1 MTVTVATTAQFMRVC
16 PGPAKHVMHSPSPT
30 SVLQGDKVII
40 PLVTQECMEIKD
52 QTQTL
57 WLWSQLLTS

>member
-1 MTVTVATTAQFMRVC
+1 MCVC

-30 SVLQGDKVII
+30 SALQGDKVII

>member
-1 MTVTVATTAQFMRVC
+1 
-16 PGPAKHVMHSPSPT
+16 MHSPSPT
-30 SVLQGDKVII
+30 SALQGDKVII